1 MYELRCCACLLL
13 ALRSARD
20 DNGLRLPHAV
30 CHPLALMLDAQVD
43 HVAVAVRSVGAAVPL
58 FVDAL
63 GGEFLFAGENS
74 SQGFRWAQFRFPHG
88 GKIELVTPIAG
99 DGFVQRFLDTRG
111 EGVHHVT
118 FKTPDIFRSV
128 EHLRAKGVEL
138 MRVST
143 DHPTWKEAFIHPKDA
158 HGVLIQIAQSAWS
171 DEQAAQHHL
180 SDHETDDHRHLGL
193 ADLIG

>member
-1 MYELRCCACLLL
+1 
-13 ALRSARD
+13 
-20 DNGLRLPHAV
+20 
-30 CHPLALMLDAQVD
+30 MLDAQVD
-43 HVAVAVRSVGAAVPL
+43 HVAVAVRSVAAALPL

-118 FKTPDIFRSV
+118 FKTPDIARSV

-143 DHPTWKEAFIHPKDA
+143 DHPRWKEAFIHPKNA

-171 DEQAAQHHL
+171 DEEAARHHL
-180 SDHETDDHRHLGL
+180 TDHETDDHRHLRL